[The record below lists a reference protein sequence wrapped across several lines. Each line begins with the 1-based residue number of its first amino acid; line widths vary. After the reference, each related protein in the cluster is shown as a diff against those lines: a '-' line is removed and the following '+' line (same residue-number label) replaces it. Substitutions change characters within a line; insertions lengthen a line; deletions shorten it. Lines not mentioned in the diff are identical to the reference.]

1 MHNINVAIFN
11 VKLSF
16 SFMNFLLGH
25 NHLKARLRNY
35 HKKGFVSIDKM
46 VITIDCKYREVF
58 TNLPLFSLEGLN
70 QIIDYNNL
78 EDINSNYDI
87 SHFINKKSKEYLTQI
102 IDY

>member
-1 MHNINVAIFN
+1 MHNINVAILN

-16 SFMNFLLGH
+16 LFMNLLLGH

-46 VITIDCKYREVF
+46 VITIDCKYKEVF
-58 TNLPLFSLEGLN
+58 TNLPLFSFKGLN
-70 QIIDYNNL
+70 KIIDYNKL

-87 SHFINKKSKEYLTQI
+87 SHFINKKSKVYLTQN
-102 IDY
+102 ID